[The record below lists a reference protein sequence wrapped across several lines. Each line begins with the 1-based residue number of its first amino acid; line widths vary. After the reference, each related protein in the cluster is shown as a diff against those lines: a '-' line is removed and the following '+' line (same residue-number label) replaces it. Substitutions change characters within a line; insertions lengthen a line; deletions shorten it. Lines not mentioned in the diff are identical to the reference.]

1 MDEPFDA
8 GAGARHG
15 ELLEQPA
22 ELHDEGD
29 LARSEV
35 LADEDARDEGERDE
49 HVGRDVELGH
59 KADDGL

>member
-1 MDEPFDA
+1 MP
-8 GAGARHG
+8 ARARATVSSSSS
-15 ELLEQPA
+15 PPSCMMK
-22 ELHDEGD
+22 GD

-35 LADEDARDEGERDE
+35 LADEDARDEGKRDE